1 MADLAA
7 ARRLLLA
14 RLACVRR
21 YADWPRTFW
30 RAPYALLLGSPCL
43 PTPWRQLTHSVACL
57 LAVCVSGGSNPA
69 GGPGA
74 PRRRSGHDVAAEL
87 VRSHQAPGTVCR
99 FLLTGFDRVHGVGI
113 VVGSTG
119 LCFRPVC
126 VRGVAPRRFWREGGF
141 WWRFP
146 GREGGRRRPRS
157 SFLARCGLVRAGGD
171 PGPRA
176 GWFKWRGAVVE
187 REKASAPGRRVA
199 PGRRARQLW
208 LLAAVGCVAP
218 CVLGSSCCVVENASK
233 TV

>member
-21 YADWPRTFW
+21 YADWPRTSW
-30 RAPYALLLGSPCL
+30 RAPYVLLLGSPGP
-43 PTPWRQLTHSVACL
+43 PTPWRQLTRSVACL

-99 FLLTGFDRVHGVGI
+99 FVLTVLDRVHGVG
-113 VVGSTG
+113 VVVTSTG

-141 WWRFP
+141 GWRFP
-146 GREGGRRRPRS
+146 RRDALIWALCLGTALS
-157 SFLARCGLVRAGGD
+157 HRCFNRDVRYT
-171 PGPRA
+171 
-176 GWFKWRGAVVE
+176 
-187 REKASAPGRRVA
+187 SA
-199 PGRRARQLW
+199 
-208 LLAAVGCVAP
+208 
-218 CVLGSSCCVVENASK
+218 EMY
-233 TV
+233 

>member
-30 RAPYALLLGSPCL
+30 RAPYALLLGSPCP

-87 VRSHQAPGTVCR
+87 VRSHQAPGTVSR
-99 FLLTGFDRVHGVGI
+99 SVLTALDRVHGVGI
-113 VVGSTG
+113 VVSGTG
-119 LCFRPVC
+119 LCFHPVC
-126 VRGVAPRRFWREGGF
+126 VRGVGF
-141 WWRFP
+141 RGIVDSCTDRVKW
-146 GREGGRRRPRS
+146 
-157 SFLARCGLVRAGGD
+157 LC
-171 PGPRA
+171 
-176 GWFKWRGAVVE
+176 WFA
-187 REKASAPGRRVA
+187 
-199 PGRRARQLW
+199 L
-208 LLAAVGCVAP
+208 
-218 CVLGSSCCVVENASK
+218 VLGDYAPTLHFLSANHTKSSP
-233 TV
+233 